1 MLSEIVITLQLK
13 GVSSNMDFDKK
24 ELMKALVAFSIEKV
38 LLGMGKPIFE
48 KVSKKLE
55 KDYKCYIPDCYDHPE
70 YLESVL
76 KNIFSNGC
84 KSIVQNI
91 RAELAEN
98 LDDSGVRTLVQT
110 IGRLTPC

>member
-1 MLSEIVITLQLK
+1 
-13 GVSSNMDFDKK
+13 MDFDKK
-24 ELMKALVAFSIEKV
+24 ELMKALATFSIEKV
-38 LLGMGKPIFE
+38 LLGMGKPVYE

-76 KNIFSNGC
+76 KSIFGNSC

-91 RAELAEN
+91 RAELVDN
-98 LDDSGVRTLVQT
+98 LDDSGIRTLVQT
-110 IGRLTPC
+110 IGR